1 MLRESSQRSEE
12 AVQLADVTQG
22 LSEQT
27 QVRHADIL
35 MDYAEAVVRGSSDDI
50 ATARDAVHR
59 VMGGEALIDAAAT
72 IAAFH
77 GFVRI
82 ADAIGIPYKTAAAGG
97 DVPEIREQVGVNQF
111 HRVQTEDD

>member
-12 AVQLADVTQG
+12 AVQLADVTRG
-22 LSEQT
+22 ISDET
-27 QVRHADIL
+27 QLPQADIL
-35 MDYAEAVVRGSSDDI
+35 MQYAEAVVSGD
-50 ATARDAVHR
+50 ATATSRAREAVNR
-59 VMGGEALIDAAAT
+59 ALGPAALVDAAAT

-97 DVPEIREQVGVNQF
+97 DVPDIREQAGINEF
-111 HRVQTEDD
+111 HRVQNDRG

>member
-12 AVQLADVTQG
+12 AVQLADITQG
-22 LSEQT
+22 LSDQT

-35 MDYAEAVVRGSSDDI
+35 MQYADAVVRGGSD
-50 ATARDAVHR
+50 AVAAARDAVDR
-59 VMGGEALIDAAAT
+59 AMGGEALIDAAAT

-97 DVPEIREQVGVNQF
+97 DVPDIREQTGINQF
-111 HRVQTEDD
+111 HRVQNDHD

>member
-22 LSEQT
+22 LSDQT
-27 QVRHADIL
+27 QLRHADIL
-35 MDYAEAVVRGSSDDI
+35 MQYAEAVVRGEKSQVD
-50 ATARDAVHR
+50 AAREAVYR
-59 VMGGEALIDAAAT
+59 VMGSEARIDAAAT

-111 HRVQTEDD
+111 HRVQTDDD